1 MKMKNKRAEQIALK
15 KQHKSAL
22 TIAKKRSTEPSF
34 VLEEPTRIERQSIL
48 IVCEGV
54 NTEPSYFRQFRLTS
68 GRIVALG
75 AGCETIRVVER
86 AFEEQ
91 KKGKYDQTWV
101 VFDKDDFSDQDFNA
115 AIEKAKQLN
124 FGVAYSNQAFE
135 YWLILHF
142 EDHQGGGMHR
152 DQYHEKLNE
161 HLVNFGLFYDG
172 KGSKNVTQK
181 IFDLMLANDGQ
192 AGISRIKLAVDRA
205 RRIFDFYDHRSPAQ
219 EESST
224 AVFLL
229 VEEIL
234 KYK

>member
-1 MKMKNKRAEQIALK
+1 MKMKNKKAEQIARK

-22 TIAKKRSTEPSF
+22 TISKKRSTEPSL

-75 AGCETIRVVER
+75 AGCETIRVVEK
-86 AFEEQ
+86 AVEEQ

-181 IFDLMLANDGQ
+181 IFDLMLANDRQ

>member
-91 KKGKYDQTWV
+91 
-101 VFDKDDFSDQDFNA
+101 N
-115 AIEKAKQLN
+115 
-124 FGVAYSNQAFE
+124 
-135 YWLILHF
+135 
-142 EDHQGGGMHR
+142 
-152 DQYHEKLNE
+152 
-161 HLVNFGLFYDG
+161 
-172 KGSKNVTQK
+172 
-181 IFDLMLANDGQ
+181 
-192 AGISRIKLAVDRA
+192 
-205 RRIFDFYDHRSPAQ
+205 
-219 EESST
+219 
-224 AVFLL
+224 
-229 VEEIL
+229 
-234 KYK
+234 